1 MKENLELLIQEVQRN
16 SKYRHIDR
24 QLIENV
30 AILETAKG
38 RSFKDSVKAVRN
50 KLHQIANAYQPTSI
64 SYTKIIEKM
73 ISLPTDLKH
82 PSVRTFCQETMR
94 LHTSTRERLPELETF
109 FLTSLGSMAP
119 ITSLLD
125 VACGLNPLALAWM
138 PTTPDVRVYACD
150 VFGDQIDFLNRFFT
164 YFGING
170 QAFSCDLT
178 QTIPE
183 IEVDVTFILKTI
195 PCLEQIDKNIAPRLL
210 ANIKS
215 KNLLVSFPTRSL
227 AGQGKGMRQNYNQH
241 FQEIVNGHNWRI
253 SQFSFS
259 NEEAY
264 LIQK

>member
-1 MKENLELLIQEVQRN
+1 MKENLDLLIQEVQRS

-30 AILETAKG
+30 AILEIAKG
-38 RSFKDSVKAVRN
+38 RSFKDTVKAVRN

-64 SYTKIIEKM
+64 PYAKIIEKM
-73 ISLPTDLKH
+73 ISLPADLDH
-82 PSVRTFCQETMR
+82 PLVLAFCQETMR
-94 LHTSTRERLPELETF
+94 LHTSTRERLPDLETF
-109 FLTSLGSMAP
+109 FLTSLASVAP
-119 ITSLLD
+119 VTSLLD

-138 PTTPDVRVYACD
+138 PTTADVRIYVCD

-164 YFGING
+164 HFGIDG

-183 IEVDVTFILKTI
+183 MDVDMTLILKTI
-195 PCLEQIDKNIAPRLL
+195 PCLEQIDKSIAPRLL
-210 ANIKS
+210 AGIKS
-215 KNLLVSFPTRSL
+215 QNLLVSFPTQSL

-241 FQEIVNGHNWRI
+241 FQEMIAGRDWQI